1 MNIKNKIYHIA
12 YFLLFGIIVGIL
24 RWSICIVDTNGTM
37 DFTPF
42 LQTFLLIVALLLFVI
57 LDIIL
62 HKIALRAISITI
74 LLCFNIWSYIYYF
87 KMEELQEYWSGLKY
101 SPYDAYL
108 PPNIDDFILYG
119 WRAKF
124 LFLFILDNM
133 YFISIEKKRVIN
145 EAG

>member
-1 MNIKNKIYHIA
+1 MNIKNKIYHTA

-42 LQTFLLIVALLLFVI
+42 LQAFLLIVALLLFVI

-62 HKIALRAISITI
+62 HKIALRAISITFYCVSIYGLIPTISKQKKCKNIGVDLNIHLMTHIFHPI
-74 LLCFNIWSYIYYF
+74 LMISF
-87 KMEELQEYWSGLKY
+87 
-101 SPYDAYL
+101 
-108 PPNIDDFILYG
+108 LYG

-124 LFLFILDNM
+124 LFLICSWQQVFHI
-133 YFISIEKKRVIN
+133 Y
-145 EAG
+145 